1 MDDMVFIW
9 LPQKRRSFCS
19 STNAEDYWWLK
30 ARKSTTKKKPGAV
43 QKGIHSLLNRKF
55 EEK

>member
-1 MDDMVFIW
+1 MVESKKI
-9 LPQKRRSFCS
+9 
-19 STNAEDYWWLK
+19 NN
-30 ARKSTTKKKPGAV
+30 KKKPGAV